1 METFPEFLERTKLKE
16 TNEYNQVLTSFLS
29 DDLKPSPDEFKT
41 DLEILIKLVW
51 SFQGEYLT
59 DKVIDLNEEIIHLKR
74 EAEVSGILKDL
85 MRPLIN
91 EVSNKQNDLDA
102 KD

>member
-16 TNEYNQVLTSFLS
+16 TNEYNQVLISFLS
-29 DDLKPSPDEFKT
+29 APLDEFRK

-59 DKVIDLNEEIIHLKR
+59 DKVIELERENLHLQR
-74 EAEVSGILKDL
+74 EAEVSGLLKDL

-102 KD
+102 QD